1 MLVLTVAKNEAV
13 QSIASKLGARLITC
27 PPEKGRADLFNL
39 AMTKAQGTWILWLE
53 PGETISDEDLR
64 KLAEIAGADS
74 ASLPSIFA
82 VEVRTPGIGPH
93 REVDMRIRDAFR
105 FHQASRATRYL
116 GRLMPLP
123 DFRSDRFGLE
133 DPVWTDIV
141 IVQAE
146 TFHATAT
153 PLDEMSLDDSNRR
166 PCCDENQV
174 FAYEDFCLGQRL
186 GESGMHA
193 RAIDYLH
200 RSITNDPSDRWHAHK
215 AYSALIHAL
224 TQQGRYDAAE
234 ATWQAAKRRFPQD
247 SETWFR
253 GGTLHH
259 IAGNFTRAVAC
270 YQVSFDQH
278 HRYKGLA
285 AYDSSIANYKA
296 KHNMAL
302 ACFQSGESEKAA
314 TLWQEVLLT
323 APGCRAALL
332 GFGELLVASK
342 KGPQALFLARE
353 MQGKGL
359 VGDAQVLKALAAQAA
374 GKTFEARRHLEAGVR
389 FAPGEILPLRKL
401 CEHFF
406 EHGPDDEIEP
416 AFLELAN
423 RSPRE
428 ATTWLNLGNFYLRS
442 SRLAEAVAS
451 FRKALDLRPT
461 FVEAAT
467 NLRHA
472 VKAYGK
478 ENEAKEIWARSQ
490 NLSTH
495 AFQRRSVPWLLVHG

>member
-1 MLVLTVAKNEAV
+1 MKDGQETRSGITACVVVDSWASGFQHTLSHIRSLAQDMLVLTVAKNEAV

-302 ACFQSGESEKAA
+302 ACFQSGESEKAE
-314 TLWQEVLLT
+314 TLWQEVLAT
-323 APGCRAALL
+323 APGCRAAHL
-332 GFGELLVASK
+332 GLGELLVASK
-342 KGPQALFLARE
+342 RGPEALLLARE

-359 VGDAQVLKALAAQAA
+359 VGDAQVLKALVAQAE
-374 GKTFEARRHLEAGVR
+374 GKTFEAGGWRSLCAGRNPALAKTVR
-389 FAPGEILPLRKL
+389 TL
-401 CEHFF
+401 
-406 EHGPDDEIEP
+406 
-416 AFLELAN
+416 
-423 RSPRE
+423 
-428 ATTWLNLGNFYLRS
+428 
-442 SRLAEAVAS
+442 
-451 FRKALDLRPT
+451 FRA
-461 FVEAAT
+461 
-467 NLRHA
+467 
-472 VKAYGK
+472 
-478 ENEAKEIWARSQ
+478 WAR
-490 NLSTH
+490 
-495 AFQRRSVPWLLVHG
+495 R